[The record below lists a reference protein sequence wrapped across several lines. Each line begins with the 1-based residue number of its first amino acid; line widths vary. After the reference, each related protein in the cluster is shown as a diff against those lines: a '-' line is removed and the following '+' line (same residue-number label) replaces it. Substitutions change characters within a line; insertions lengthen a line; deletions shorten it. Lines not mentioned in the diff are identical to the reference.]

1 MFKGKVLSVAVLA
14 ALSSIAF
21 AADDV
26 LEEVVVTA
34 PTEHK
39 SAINLNKTNSTA
51 TRLGLTAKETPA
63 SVDVIDSKTIRQRGD
78 ISIKEAVTRTTG
90 ITDISTPGNGQSFS
104 SRGFTGN
111 NSVAQA
117 EDGVRLM
124 TGAGTL
130 TYPSDTWGYEQIE
143 VLRGP
148 VSVIFGDGSS
158 GGVVNIVRKKAS
170 RDTSLETLF
179 GVGTRGAY
187 RTGIGGSGA
196 IGDVGAFRID
206 ASALGGNGYIDR
218 GDFKSKKIMSSF
230 LFTPTENLRIGF
242 TLDHAEESP
251 TAIYGSPLVNGKISR
266 SLRKSNF
273 NVDNNKMDFIDTRAR
288 AKVEWDITPSL
299 KFKNETY
306 WFKSDR
312 EWRNAENY
320 ALSTTTNLV
329 TRTSFLVIEHDQT
342 QYGNRMELASMDAVF
357 GHQNRIAAGWE
368 ISHTDFLH
376 SSNAGNT
383 ASDSVPVSNFSPG
396 LFLSTTAVLK
406 NYDADLKQQ
415 AFFVEDAFNA
425 TDKLKLV
432 VGLRKDLID
441 TYRKDYRGGPNVD
454 QDFSPLTWRAG
465 TVFDLTQDTALYGQM
480 SRGTDPIT
488 NLLGLNLANS
498 QFDLTTSRQEE
509 IGIKHLLLN
518 AKGQMTLALYHI
530 AKDDIITRDPITPSI
545 SIQGGKQSSRGIEF
559 ATTLFP
565 VENWRTDFNIA
576 ILDARFDELKEGNA
590 GVSRSGNIPSNVPE
604 RVANAWLYYQQ
615 PTWEAGVGARYVGK
629 RYADN
634 ANAITMD
641 SYTVYDASAAWN
653 INRQMTVR
661 ANLRNLADKF
671 YAALAYGNTQQIIG
685 APRQL
690 ELTADFRY

>member
-1 MFKGKVLSVAVLA
+1 MFKQKVLSVAILA
-14 ALSSIAF
+14 ALSGMAS
-21 AADDV
+21 AAEDLLD
-26 LEEVVVTA
+26 EVVVKGRA
-34 PTEHK
+34 EPK
-39 SAINLNKTNSTA
+39 AAINLNKPNSTA
-51 TRLGLTAKETPA
+51 SRLGLTAKETPA
-63 SVDVIDSKTIRQRGD
+63 SVEAVDSDTIRQRGD

-117 EDGVRLM
+117 EDGVRLV

-130 TYPSDTWGYEQIE
+130 TYPSDTWGYERIE

-148 VSVIFGDGSS
+148 ASVIFGDGSA
-158 GGVVNIVRKKAS
+158 GGVINSVRKKATS
-170 RDTSLETLF
+170 ETSLEALF
-179 GVGTRGAY
+179 GWGTRGNY
-187 RTGIGGSGA
+187 RTGVGGSGA
-196 IGDVGAFRID
+196 IGEVGAFRID

-218 GDFKSKKIMSSF
+218 GDYKSKKIMSSF
-230 LFTPTENLRIGF
+230 LFTPTENLSIGF

-251 TAIYGSPLVNGKISR
+251 TAIYGSPLVNGNISR
-266 SLRKSNF
+266 ALRKANF
-273 NVDNNKMDFIDTRAR
+273 NVDNDKMDFVDTRAR
-288 AKVEWDITPSL
+288 AKVEWDISPSL

-320 ALSTTTNLV
+320 ALNTTTNRV
-329 TRTSFLVIEHDQT
+329 TRSSFLAIEHEQT
-342 QYGNRMELASMDAVF
+342 QYGNRMELASMDTLL

-383 ASDSVPVSNFSPG
+383 ASDSVPVYNFSPG
-396 LFLSTTAVLK
+396 LFRSTTAVLK

-425 TDKLKLV
+425 TDKLKLI

-441 TYRKDYRGGPNVD
+441 TYRKDYRGAANVD

-465 TVFDLTQDTALYGQM
+465 AVFDLTPETALYGQM
-480 SRGTDPIT
+480 SRGTDPVT
-488 NLLGLNLANS
+488 NLLGLNLANA
-498 QFDLTTSRQEE
+498 QFDLTKSRQHEV
-509 IGIKHLLLN
+509 GIKHLLPD

-530 AKDDIITRDPITPSI
+530 AKDDIITRDPITPSL

-565 VENWRTDFNIA
+565 IEHWRTDFNIA

-590 GVSRSGNIPSNVPE
+590 GISRAGNTPSNVPE

-615 PTWEAGVGARYVGK
+615 PKWEAGVGARYVGK

-653 INRQMTVR
+653 INRQITVR
-661 ANLRNLADKF
+661 ANLRNLTDKF

-690 ELTADFRY
+690 ELTAEFKY

>member
-26 LEEVVVTA
+26 LEEVVVIA

-63 SVDVIDSKTIRQRGD
+63 SVDVIDSKTICQRGD

-124 TGAGTL
+124 TGAGTI

-148 VSVIFGDGSS
+148 ASVIFGDGSS
-158 GGVVNIVRKKAS
+158 GGVVNSVRKKAS
-170 RDTSLETLF
+170 RDTSLEALF

-329 TRTSFLVIEHDQT
+329 TRTSFLAIEHDQT

-498 QFDLTTSRQEE
+498 QFDLTKSRQEE
-509 IGIKHLLLN
+509 IGIKHLLPN

-559 ATTLFP
+559 ATTFFP

-615 PTWEAGVGARYVGK
+615 PKWEAGVGARYVGK

-653 INRQMTVR
+653 INRQITVR